1 VAEAY
6 AAATPRSASRSAARQ
21 GRCWPRKG
29 RRKREGAGKRGARA
43 AAAASGQ
50 GSLWRVCVRWLQPSA
65 PRRPRTALKPNGVRP
80 YASGSWPRRTDAP
93 AWTGQTPRQADSA
106 EFGAGDGGLQG
117 RDIGGASLCSTT
129 GSSCT
134 AAQLTVVCAYV
145 PAHRVSQGAPL
156 SLACRWLTTPTLR
169 VLRRC
174 VAPPTQSKRPHTQR
188 GRPLQCR
195 QGRTRMDEGAA
206 MCTLHAV
213 VVLCFGCW
221 QGLANRSMR
230 IQDLYVGPVPIPRFI
245 KEYSYSLFGS
255 SLVCRAF

>member
-1 VAEAY
+1 MPNRGEQTSTAPGPRAARVGGC

-134 AAQLTVVCAYV
+134 AAQRLTVVCACARAQGV
-145 PAHRVSQGAPL
+145 TRRSALTGLQMAHHPNPKGAKEVCGAPNPIK
-156 SLACRWLTTPTLR
+156 SPSHSAWVTPTMQ
-169 VLRRC
+169 
-174 VAPPTQSKRPHTQR
+174 A
-188 GRPLQCR
+188 G
-195 QGRTRMDEGAA
+195 
-206 MCTLHAV
+206 
-213 VVLCFGCW
+213 
-221 QGLANRSMR
+221 
-230 IQDLYVGPVPIPRFI
+230 QDSDG
-245 KEYSYSLFGS
+245 
-255 SLVCRAF
+255 